1 MFYILQKKNFLKK
14 ENKKGRGE
22 KERKAVMNQT
32 KTNK

>member
-1 MFYILQKKNFLKK
+1 MFYILQKKIFKKK